1 MSRFKKSTK
10 EESTEPKSDL
20 KVAPAPQNKDKKAA
34 ILKALKAVQETF
46 GDRAAF
52 FGNDSAPMDI
62 EAVPTGS
69 MGLDCAIGIGGFP
82 KGRIIEISGQ
92 EGSGKTLVSLSAIA
106 EVQKAGGIAV
116 FIDAEHAL
124 TRDWCRKLGV
134 NFDDLIISQPDSGE
148 EALDIMDKFVKTN
161 AADIVV
167 LDSVA
172 ALVTK
177 REIEGGMGDAHMA
190 ETARLMSLGLK
201 KLSPVVSKSK
211 VSCVFINQ
219 VRMNIGGYGNPEIT
233 PGGKALK
240 FYASLRL
247 KVSKV
252 SGSEIKDA
260 NGNKIGHRL
269 KVYVLKNKVAVP
281 FREAEFDLYYEKGI
295 DKKSEVSTLATAK
308 GVVLRP
314 NNRRYEYPDRQLVWT
329 SRAEYEEALVNDKS
343 LMEEIMQKTIQ
354 AIKENK
360 PDVEVGAKI
369 QEVNGSLVDI
379 TTGEILDKEANQEA
393 TPPEDAV

>member
-1 MSRFKKSTK
+1 MSRPKK
-10 EESTEPKSDL
+10 EEVNAKPKNNLD
-20 KVAPAPQNKDKKAA
+20 VAPALVNKDKKAA
-34 ILKALKAVQETF
+34 VMKALKSIQDTF

-82 KGRIIEISGQ
+82 KGRVIEISGQ
-92 EGSGKTLVSLSAIA
+92 EGSGKTLISLSAIA
-106 EVQKAGGIAV
+106 EVQKVGGIAA

-124 TRDWCRKLGV
+124 TRDWCKKLGV
-134 NFDDLIISQPDSGE
+134 NFDDLLISQPDSGE
-148 EALDIMDKFVKTN
+148 QALDIMDQLVKTN
-161 AADIVV
+161 AVDIIV

-177 REIEGGMGDAHMA
+177 REIEGGMGDNHMA

-211 VSCVFINQ
+211 VACVFINQ
-219 VRMNIGGYGNPEIT
+219 IRMNIGGYGNPEIT

-252 SGSEIKDA
+252 SGSEIKDSA
-260 NGNKIGHRL
+260 GNKIGHRL

-281 FREAEFDLYYEKGI
+281 FRDAEFDLYFEKGI
-295 DKKSEVSTLATAK
+295 DKKSEVSTLACSK
-308 GVVLRP
+308 GIVLRP
-314 NNRRYEYPDRQLVWT
+314 NNRRYEYPDKGLVWT
-329 SRAEYEEALVNDKS
+329 SRAEYEQVLGTDKALMD
-343 LMEEIMQKTIQ
+343 EIMQKTIQ
-354 AIKENK
+354 AIKENR

-369 QEVNGSLVDI
+369 QEVNGSIIDVS
-379 TTGEILDKEANQEA
+379 TGEILDKEADQE
-393 TPPEDAV
+393 TTLPEE